1 MMFLPT
7 ARTQIPSL
15 FHIFSI
21 MTNTIAAISIIYV
34 VINQIDVI
42 IKLYNIR
49 SVVSIGNSVIII
61 RTNILWVHF
70 VVLHRKYR
78 HEPIAFEK

>member
-21 MTNTIAAISIIYV
+21 MANTVAAISIIYV

-49 SVVSIGNSVIII
+49 SVVSIGDSVIII
-61 RTNILWVHF
+61 RTYILWIHS

>member
-1 MMFLPT
+1 MFLPT

-21 MTNTIAAISIIYV
+21 MTNTVAAISIIYI

-42 IKLYNIR
+42 VKLYNIR
-49 SVVSIGNSVIII
+49 SVVSIGDSVIII
-61 RTNILWVHF
+61 IRTYILWIHS